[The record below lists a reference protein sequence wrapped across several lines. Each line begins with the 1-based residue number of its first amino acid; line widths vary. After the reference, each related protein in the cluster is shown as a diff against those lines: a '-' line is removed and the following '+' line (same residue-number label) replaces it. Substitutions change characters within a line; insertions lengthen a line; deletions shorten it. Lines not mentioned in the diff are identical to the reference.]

1 MHGLQERFTKQALD
15 FWHSHL
21 NYANCNCCKTALL
34 ENNSRM
40 CGSNIYA
47 SIQLEPILCI
57 IFAIFRLKDCWND
70 FLQIL
75 SWRNC
80 IKSWEQKSTDRKLPS
95 YDSCRRCNQSVSIF
109 IFGTEDVIT
118 LFSLQ
123 FYIATKC
130 SLWEQ
135 VQNGKMATKVYFS
148 CEVKVYWGH
157 HVLERGKHLLGKPN
171 KWKKNKESK
180 SWEKTLTKEW
190 NNAGGWSKKDMLK
203 RQWKN
208 QSRVGK
214 GKQRMEPK
222 AEKVESRQ
230 NNVI

>member
-1 MHGLQERFTKQALD
+1 MHGLQERFTKQTLD

-21 NYANCNCCKTALL
+21 NYANCDCCKTALL

-47 SIQLEPILCI
+47 PIQLEPILCI

-95 YDSCRRCNQSVSIF
+95 YDCCRKCNQSVSIF

-123 FYIATKC
+123 FLLQPSAVCESRCKMEKWQQKC
-130 SLWEQ
+130 IFL
-135 VQNGKMATKVYFS
+135 V
-148 CEVKVYWGH
+148 
-157 HVLERGKHLLGKPN
+157 
-171 KWKKNKESK
+171 KWKCIEGIMS
-180 SWEKTLTKEW
+180 
-190 NNAGGWSKKDMLK
+190 
-203 RQWKN
+203 
-208 QSRVGK
+208 
-214 GKQRMEPK
+214 
-222 AEKVESRQ
+222 
-230 NNVI
+230 